1 MTDRQLR
8 IFMFC
13 ISLLVSRGLG
23 MCDLSYL
30 NFLQLPA
37 LIL

>member
-1 MTDRQLR
+1 
-8 IFMFC
+8 MFC

-23 MCDLSYL
+23 MCGLSYL
-30 NFLQLPA
+30 NFLLLQA